1 MLVLKLSRPDMLNPM
16 LMILTVYLVFSSPR
30 SWAPDRTAAQA
41 KKYIGE
47 TMGKKFAEGVILDME
62 AMWEESNLRVPM
74 ICFLSM
80 GSDPTL
86 SIEFLSKKRDLG

>member
-1 MLVLKLSRPDMLNPM
+1 MCVMFF
-16 LMILTVYLVFSSPR
+16 YR

-41 KKYIGE
+41 KKYIEE

-62 AMWEESNLRVPM
+62 AMWEESNLRIPM

-80 GSDPTL
+80 GSDPTQ
-86 SIEFLSKKRDLG
+86 SIEFLSKKRELGETTSIHKCVSCALQH